1 MFFFNAFFNIQSVD
15 KNINIFCEDFVTC
28 IKANNKE
35 NSNTFYTGLF
45 NGKLIEWKI
54 NNNFEVNVVK
64 HIYSHYSPITII
76 ELYNRQNIIITAG
89 EDKYIHIRK
98 QYDFELLTAINLN
111 YCYSNPIVSENIN
124 IFPSLIKISDLNLLY
139 VILYD
144 LDTETNFIRGY
155 NLNGLFFAQTDPLYF
170 KDQKINLL
178 FNNISFT
185 KNSNLVIGFSNSDK
199 LYILNASNLK
209 PLWIKDIKK
218 GIEKKQKNEIKMIDY
233 NFKNEE
239 FYILYENEFIIMTLK
254 DKKEQKEF
262 DLF

>member
-1 MFFFNAFFNIQSVD
+1 M
-15 KNINIFCEDFVTC
+15 
-28 IKANNKE
+28 
-35 NSNTFYTGLF
+35 
-45 NGKLIEWKI
+45 
-54 NNNFEVNVVK
+54 
-64 HIYSHYSPITII
+64 
-76 ELYNRQNIIITAG
+76 
-89 EDKYIHIRK
+89 
-98 QYDFELLTAINLN
+98 LTAINLT
-111 YCYSNPIVSENIN
+111 YSFGNPIISKKCN
-124 IFPSLIKISDLNLLY
+124 IFPSLIKISDLNLMY
-139 VILYD
+139 VLLYD
-144 LDTETNFIRGY
+144 YDTNNNFIRGY